1 MSPQEICQ
9 NIAQSIE
16 KVMRGQSAAIRKLL
30 AAFAG
35 GGHVLLEDYPGTGK
49 TTLAKALARS
59 IAARFKRIQFTPD
72 LLPSDI
78 LGVSIFNQQYQSFVF
93 HKGPIFTNILLA
105 DEINRAS
112 PRTQSALLEAMAE
125 SQVSID
131 GENRQLEEL
140 FFVIATQNPV
150 ESRGVYPLPEAQM
163 DRFALRFGLGY
174 VSPEEEVSVLSDQ
187 QTGHPID
194 EVKACVSKEDVLR
207 LKRFVSTIRI
217 SDELRRYIVDIVRAT
232 RTAAGVSLGA
242 GPRASIALMK
252 TAQALA
258 LFDGNDFVT
267 PDHIQEIAVS
277 VIAHRMVM
285 ESQAR
290 FSGRTAEGVVE
301 DILKT
306 VSVPA

>member
-1 MSPQEICQ
+1 M
-9 NIAQSIE
+9 
-16 KVMRGQSAAIRKLL
+16 
-30 AAFAG
+30 
-35 GGHVLLEDYPGTGK
+35 
-49 TTLAKALARS
+49 
-59 IAARFKRIQFTPD
+59 
-72 LLPSDI
+72 
-78 LGVSIFNQQYQSFVF
+78 
-93 HKGPIFTNILLA
+93 
-105 DEINRAS
+105 
-112 PRTQSALLEAMAE
+112 
-125 SQVSID
+125 
-131 GENRQLEEL
+131 
-140 FFVIATQNPV
+140 IATQNPV

-187 QTGHPID
+187 QSRHPID
-194 EVKACVSKEDVLR
+194 EISDCVSKEDVLR
-207 LKRFVSTIRI
+207 LKKHVSAIRI

-232 RTAAGVSLGA
+232 RTASGVSLGA

-290 FSGRTAEGVVE
+290 FSGRTAEGIVE
-301 DILKT
+301 DILKA
-306 VSVPA
+306 VPVPA